1 MELQTAKAF
10 LDLAKGLVE
19 PLREYVAWRNDRKT
33 RVASFCEKIAE
44 CLANIAESAE
54 TRKPIEDYCGE
65 LNTYMDA
72 LMELLE
78 GVITAETLAKFS
90 MILNQATIQRT
101 LIEELTAS
109 QERERGISVIREA
122 AGSFR
127 GLANRLRA
135 SA

>member
-1 MELQTAKAF
+1 MELQTAKAL
-10 LDLAKGLVE
+10 LDLGKGLVE
-19 PLREYVAWRNDRKT
+19 SLQGYFAWRNDRKT

-44 CLANIAESAE
+44 CLANIVESTE
-54 TRKPIEDYCGE
+54 TRQPIEGYCGE
-65 LNTYMDA
+65 LSTYMDA

-78 GVITAETLAKFS
+78 GVISAEGLARFS
-90 MILNQATIQRT
+90 VILNQATIQRT